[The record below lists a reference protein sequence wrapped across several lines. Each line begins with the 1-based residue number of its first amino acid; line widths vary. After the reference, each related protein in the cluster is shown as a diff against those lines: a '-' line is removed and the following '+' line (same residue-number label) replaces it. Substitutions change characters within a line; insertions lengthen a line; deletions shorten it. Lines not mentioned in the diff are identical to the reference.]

1 MHDNWINSYWEN
13 HDSPPGL
20 TFSTVCCKP
29 ESFFSSEPLNW
40 FTSLTFSTVCCK
52 PELFFQPFV
61 IHIKWI
67 PKSLKNHQFYQPVY
81 FFRLETWVSY
91 FEKPP
96 VLPVYFFRLEKT
108 WVFLSSLKNT
118 SFTSLFFNCKPEFFS
133 SEPHSSSSLL
143 STGKSW
149 FFSLLKSIK
158 WIPNPWKTSFTSRKT
173 TRNLSFLLWKPVLP
187 VFFDWKPEFPSL
199 KTSFTSLFRLENCV
213 FLSEK
218 LDFSAI

>member
-1 MHDNWINSYWEN
+1 MRFFHLIHNNNTQHIHLSFLLKDASFHFIINSILKTRFL
-13 HDSPPGL
+13 S
-20 TFSTVCCKP
+20 FSLNQFHAWQIGSIPTEKITIHHQVLL
-29 ESFFSSEPLNW
+29 FQLFVVNLRVFSVQNPRWFHHQVLLFQLFVVNLRVFSVQNLNW

-108 WVFLSSLKNT
+108 WVFLLWKTT
-118 SFTSLFFNCKPEFFS
+118 SFTSLLFP
-133 SEPHSSSSLL
+133 
-143 STGKSW
+143 TGE
-149 FFSLLKSIK
+149 
-158 WIPNPWKTSFTSRKT
+158 
-173 TRNLSFLLWKPVLP
+173 NLSFPFLFEKHQFYQS
-187 VFFDWKPEFPSL
+187 FFQL
-199 KTSFTSLFRLENCV
+199 
-213 FLSEK
+213 
-218 LDFSAI
+218 